1 MTLKGMTLL
10 DKLPW
15 QSWQETADTL
25 VNRSL
30 DRHLRL
36 AVTGLSRSGKTAFI
50 TAPVHQLEEAGFSSR
65 LPHWQVLQ

>member
-36 AVTGLSRSGKTAFI
+36 GVTGLSRSGKTGFI
-50 TAPVHQLEEAGFSSR
+50 TALVD
-65 LPHWQVLQ
+65 